1 MMDKFVGKRLDG
13 RYEIEEIVGVG
24 GMSVVYKAH
33 DEIDDRTVAI
43 KILKE
48 ELLESEEFRRRFK
61 NESKAIAVMDHP
73 NIVKVYDV
81 GLGDRVQYIVEEYI
95 DGITLKEYIEQQ
107 GVLPW
112 KDALYFATQILC
124 ALQHAHDKGIVHRD
138 IKPQNIMLLKDGT
151 IKVTDFG
158 IARFARSEQRTMT
171 DKAIGSVHYISP
183 EQAKG
188 EATDAKSDLYSVG
201 VLLYEMLTGKLPFD
215 ADSAVS
221 VAIMQL
227 QNEPIKPSSL
237 NPDIPEGLEEIT
249 LRAMQKNPA
258 ERYQS
263 AAEMLSDIDRLKKD
277 PTAQFEYKYFVDNE
291 PTKYVPAVREET
303 VNEPER
309 EPERKGGKKAR
320 KKSSATV
327 PVLVGVAI
335 AFVVALAVV
344 ALLIVRGSKIDKTE
358 ISCPKF
364 VGQDY
369 NYVIEQYKDQYTFVL
384 KSSDYS
390 SEYPAGQIMS
400 QTPGAGK
407 MVKRGSEITVTVSLG
422 GKKQIMEDYVGYK
435 LDRAE
440 DNMKAL
446 RLKYETKEIYSDQ
459 QADGYV
465 ISTVPAGGEEVDST
479 VTVIVYVS
487 KGPVPSFVVV
497 SNYVGMT
504 ESDAKRLIEGDGLK
518 VGSVSYGDSTKYPKG
533 YVIFQ
538 SISSGSTVNNGSAVD
553 LTISSGASVSIQY
566 DIPSD
571 ANKSFNMT
579 AFYDGRQIAD
589 TGSLDPTTIESKSSA
604 ISITQAMG
612 NFESGKYTVYLKYNG
627 YDYGKYSIDFSTGT
641 ATVKESFTLPREAY
655 FTDQN
660 TGGAPAEGQQ

>member
-1 MMDKFVGKRLDG
+1 MDKFVGKRLDG

-33 DEIDDRTVAI
+33 DEIDDRTVAV

-48 ELLESEEFRRRFK
+48 ELLQNEEFRRRFK

-81 GLGDRVQYIVEEYI
+81 GFGDRVQYIVEEYI
-95 DGITLKEYIEQQ
+95 DGITLKEYIERQ

-112 KDALYFATQILC
+112 KDALYFATQILR

-138 IKPQNIMLLKDGT
+138 IKPQNIMLLQDGT

-158 IARFARSEQRTMT
+158 IARFARSEQRTVT

-227 QNEPIKPSSL
+227 QNEPIKPSTL
-237 NPDIPEGLEEIT
+237 NPEIPEGLEEIT

-258 ERYQS
+258 ERYSS
-263 AAEMLSDIDRLKKD
+263 AAEMLSDIETFRRN
-277 PTAQFEYKYFVDNE
+277 PSVQFEYKYFVDNE
-291 PTKYVPAVREET
+291 PTKYVSDITPTQIKEKPEQEE
-303 VNEPER
+303 VDLIPS
-309 EPERKGGKKAR
+309 K
-320 KKSSATV
+320 KKSKTV

-335 AFVVALAVV
+335 AFMAALAIVLV
-344 ALLIVRGSKIDKTE
+344 LLLNRAKIDKTE

-369 NYVIEQYKDQYTFVL
+369 NYVIEQYKDQFTFTV
-384 KSSDYS
+384 KSKDYS
-390 SEYPAGQIMS
+390 SDYPAGQIMS
-400 QTPGAGK
+400 QTPDAGK
-407 MVKRGSEITVTVSLG
+407 MVKRNSEIFVTVSLG
-422 GKKQIMEDYVGYK
+422 GKKQVMEDYVGYK

-440 DNMKAL
+440 SNMNAL
-446 RLKYETKEIYSDQ
+446 KLKYETKEIYSDT
-459 QADGYV
+459 QAEGYV
-465 ISTVPAGGEEVDST
+465 ISTVPSAGEEVDST

-487 KGPVPSFVVV
+487 KGPVPSFVMV

-504 ESDAKRLIEGDGLK
+504 ESDAKRLVEGDGLK
-518 VGSVSYGDSTKYPKG
+518 IGNVSYGESSKYPKG
-533 YVIFQ
+533 YVISQ
-538 SISSGSTVNNGSAVD
+538 SVSSGSTVNNGSAVD
-553 LTISSGASVSIQY
+553 LVISSGNAVPISY
-566 DIPSD
+566 DIPDD
-571 ANKSFNMT
+571 ANKLFNIT
-579 AFYDGRQIAD
+579 VFYEGKQIYE
-589 TGSLDPTTIESKSSA
+589 TGNLDPTTMDSKTSS
-604 ISITQAMG
+604 ISISQAMG
-612 NFESGKYTVYLKYNG
+612 NFDSGKYTVFIKYNG
-627 YDYGKYSIDFSTGT
+627 YDYGKYTIDFSSGT
-641 ATVKESFTLPREAY
+641 AKAEEHSTLPREAY
-655 FTDQN
+655 YAEENDNN
-660 TGGAPAEGQQ
+660 TQDGQ

>member
-1 MMDKFVGKRLDG
+1 MDKFVGKRLDG

-33 DEIDDRTVAI
+33 DEIDDRTVAV

-48 ELLESEEFRRRFK
+48 ELLQNEEFRRRFK

-81 GLGDRVQYIVEEYI
+81 GFGDRVQYIVEEYI
-95 DGITLKEYIEQQ
+95 DGITLKEYIERQ

-112 KDALYFATQILC
+112 KDALYFATQILR

-138 IKPQNIMLLKDGT
+138 IKPQNIMLLQDGT

-158 IARFARSEQRTMT
+158 IARFARSEQRTVT

-227 QNEPIKPSSL
+227 QNEPIKPSTL
-237 NPDIPEGLEEIT
+237 NPEIPEGLEEIT

-258 ERYQS
+258 ERYSS
-263 AAEMLSDIDRLKKD
+263 AAEMLSDIETFRRN
-277 PTAQFEYKYFVDNE
+277 PSVQFEYKYFVDNE
-291 PTKYVPAVREET
+291 PTKYVSDITPTQIKEKPEEEE
-303 VNEPER
+303 VDLIPS
-309 EPERKGGKKAR
+309 K
-320 KKSSATV
+320 KKSKTV

-335 AFVVALAVV
+335 AFLAALAIVLV
-344 ALLIVRGSKIDKTE
+344 LLLNRAKIDKTE

-369 NYVIEQYKDQYTFVL
+369 NYVIEQYKDQFTFTV
-384 KSSDYS
+384 KSKDYS
-390 SEYPAGQIMS
+390 SDYPAGQIMS
-400 QTPGAGK
+400 QTPDAGK
-407 MVKRGSEITVTVSLG
+407 MVKRNSEIFVTVSLG
-422 GKKQIMEDYVGYK
+422 GKKQVMEDYVGYK

-440 DNMKAL
+440 SNMNAL
-446 RLKYETKEIYSDQ
+446 KLKYETKEIYSDT
-459 QADGYV
+459 QAEGYV
-465 ISTVPAGGEEVDST
+465 ISTVPSAGEEVDST

-487 KGPVPSFVVV
+487 KGPVPSFVMV

-504 ESDAKRLIEGDGLK
+504 ESDAKRLVEGDGLK
-518 VGSVSYGDSTKYPKG
+518 IGNVSYGESSKYPKG
-533 YVIFQ
+533 YVISQ
-538 SISSGSTVNNGSAVD
+538 SVSSGSTVNNGSAVD
-553 LTISSGASVSIQY
+553 LVISSGNAVPISY
-566 DIPSD
+566 DIPDD
-571 ANKSFNMT
+571 ANKLFNIT
-579 AFYDGRQIAD
+579 VFYEGKQIYE
-589 TGSLDPTTIESKSSA
+589 TGNLDPTTMDSKTSS
-604 ISITQAMG
+604 ISISQAMG
-612 NFESGKYTVYLKYNG
+612 NFDSGKYTVFLKYNG
-627 YDYGKYSIDFSTGT
+627 YDYGKYTIDFSSGT
-641 ATVKESFTLPREAY
+641 AKAEEHSTLPREAY
-655 FTDQN
+655 Y
-660 TGGAPAEGQQ
+660 AEGNDNNTQDGQ

>member
-1 MMDKFVGKRLDG
+1 MDKFVGKRLDG

-33 DEIDDRTVAI
+33 DEIDDRTVAV

-48 ELLESEEFRRRFK
+48 ELLQNEEFRRRFK

-81 GLGDRVQYIVEEYI
+81 GFGDRVQYIVEEYI
-95 DGITLKEYIEQQ
+95 DGITLKEYIERQ

-112 KDALYFATQILC
+112 KDALYFATQILR

-138 IKPQNIMLLKDGT
+138 IKPQNIMLLQDGT

-158 IARFARSEQRTMT
+158 IARFARSEQRTVT

-227 QNEPIKPSSL
+227 QNEPIKPSTL
-237 NPDIPEGLEEIT
+237 NPEIPEGLEEIT

-258 ERYQS
+258 ERYSS
-263 AAEMLSDIDRLKKD
+263 AAEMLSDIETFRRN
-277 PTAQFEYKYFVDNE
+277 PSVQFEYKYFVDNE
-291 PTKYVPAVREET
+291 PTKYVSDITPTQIKEKPEQEE
-303 VNEPER
+303 VDLIPS
-309 EPERKGGKKAR
+309 K
-320 KKSSATV
+320 KKSKTV

-335 AFVVALAVV
+335 AFVAALAIVLV
-344 ALLIVRGSKIDKTE
+344 LLLNRAKIDKTE

-369 NYVIEQYKDQYTFVL
+369 NYVIEQYKDQFTFTV
-384 KSSDYS
+384 KSKDYS
-390 SEYPAGQIMS
+390 SDYPAGQIMS
-400 QTPGAGK
+400 QTPDAGK
-407 MVKRGSEITVTVSLG
+407 MVKRNSEIFVTVSLG
-422 GKKQIMEDYVGYK
+422 GKKQVMEDYVGYK

-440 DNMKAL
+440 SNMNAL
-446 RLKYETKEIYSDQ
+446 KLKYETKEIYSDT
-459 QADGYV
+459 QAEGYV
-465 ISTVPAGGEEVDST
+465 ISTVPSGGEEVDST

-487 KGPVPSFVVV
+487 KGPVPSFVMV

-504 ESDAKRLIEGDGLK
+504 ESDAKRLVEGDGLK
-518 VGSVSYGDSTKYPKG
+518 IGNVSYGESSKYPKG
-533 YVIFQ
+533 YVISQ
-538 SISSGSTVNNGSAVD
+538 SVSSGSTVNNGSAVD
-553 LTISSGASVSIQY
+553 LVISSGNAVSISY
-566 DIPSD
+566 DIPDD
-571 ANKSFNMT
+571 ANKLFNIT
-579 AFYDGRQIAD
+579 VFYEGKQIYE
-589 TGSLDPTTIESKSSA
+589 TGNLDPTTMDSKTSSL
-604 ISITQAMG
+604 SVSQAMG
-612 NFESGKYTVYLKYNG
+612 NFDSGKYTVFLKYNG
-627 YDYGKYSIDFSTGT
+627 YDYGKYTIDFSGGT
-641 ATVKESFTLPREAY
+641 AKAEEHSTLPREAY
-655 FTDQN
+655 YAEEKDNN
-660 TGGAPAEGQQ
+660 TQDGQ

>member
-1 MMDKFVGKRLDG
+1 MDKFVGKRLDG

-33 DEIDDRTVAI
+33 DEIDDRTVAV

-48 ELLESEEFRRRFK
+48 ELLQNEEFRRRFK

-81 GLGDRVQYIVEEYI
+81 GFGDRVQYIVEEYI
-95 DGITLKEYIEQQ
+95 DGITLKEYIERQ

-112 KDALYFATQILC
+112 KDALYFATQILR

-138 IKPQNIMLLKDGT
+138 IKPQNIMLLQDGT

-158 IARFARSEQRTMT
+158 IARFARSEQRTVT

-227 QNEPIKPSSL
+227 QNEPIKPSTL
-237 NPDIPEGLEEIT
+237 NPEIPEGLEEIT

-258 ERYQS
+258 ERYSS
-263 AAEMLSDIDRLKKD
+263 AAEMLSDIETFRRN
-277 PTAQFEYKYFVDNE
+277 PSVQFEYKYFVDNE
-291 PTKYVPAVREET
+291 PTKYVSDITPTQIKEKPEQEE
-303 VNEPER
+303 VDLIPS
-309 EPERKGGKKAR
+309 K
-320 KKSSATV
+320 KKSKTV

-335 AFVVALAVV
+335 AFMAALAIVLV
-344 ALLIVRGSKIDKTE
+344 LLLNRAKIDKTE

-369 NYVIEQYKDQYTFVL
+369 NYVIEQYKDQFTFTV
-384 KSSDYS
+384 KSKDYS
-390 SEYPAGQIMS
+390 SDYPAGQIMS
-400 QTPGAGK
+400 QTPDAGK
-407 MVKRGSEITVTVSLG
+407 MVKRNSEIFVTVSLG
-422 GKKQIMEDYVGYK
+422 GKKQVMEDYVGYK

-440 DNMKAL
+440 SNMNAL
-446 RLKYETKEIYSDQ
+446 KLKYETKEIYSDT
-459 QADGYV
+459 QAEGYI
-465 ISTVPAGGEEVDST
+465 ISTVPSAGEEVDST

-487 KGPVPSFVVV
+487 KGPVPSFVMV

-504 ESDAKRLIEGDGLK
+504 ESDAKRLVEGDGLK
-518 VGSVSYGDSTKYPKG
+518 IGNVSYGESSKYPKG
-533 YVIFQ
+533 YVISQ
-538 SISSGSTVNNGSAVD
+538 SVSSGSTVNNGSAVD
-553 LTISSGASVSIQY
+553 LVISSGNAVPISY
-566 DIPSD
+566 DIPDD
-571 ANKSFNMT
+571 ANKLFNIT
-579 AFYDGRQIAD
+579 VFYEGKQIYE
-589 TGSLDPTTIESKSSA
+589 TGNLDPTTMDSKTSSLS
-604 ISITQAMG
+604 ISQAMG
-612 NFESGKYTVYLKYNG
+612 NFDSGKYTVFLKYNG
-627 YDYGKYSIDFSTGT
+627 YDYGKYTIDFSSGT
-641 ATVKESFTLPREAY
+641 AKAEEHSTLPREAY
-655 FTDQN
+655 YVEGNDNN
-660 TGGAPAEGQQ
+660 TQDGQ

>member
-1 MMDKFVGKRLDG
+1 MDKFVGKRLDG

-33 DEIDDRTVAI
+33 DEIDDRTVAV

-48 ELLESEEFRRRFK
+48 ELLQNEEFRRRFK

-81 GLGDRVQYIVEEYI
+81 GFGDRVQYIVEEYI
-95 DGITLKEYIEQQ
+95 DGITLKEYIERQ

-112 KDALYFATQILC
+112 KDALYFATQILR

-138 IKPQNIMLLKDGT
+138 IKPQNIMLLQDGT

-158 IARFARSEQRTMT
+158 IARFARSEQRTVT

-227 QNEPIKPSSL
+227 QNEPIKPSTL
-237 NPDIPEGLEEIT
+237 NPEIPEGLEEIT

-258 ERYQS
+258 ERYSS
-263 AAEMLSDIDRLKKD
+263 AAEMLSDIETFRRN
-277 PTAQFEYKYFVDNE
+277 PSVQFEYKYFVDNE
-291 PTKYVPAVREET
+291 PTKYVSDITPTQIKEKPEQEEADLI
-303 VNEPER
+303 PS
-309 EPERKGGKKAR
+309 K
-320 KKSSATV
+320 KKSKTV

-335 AFVVALAVV
+335 AFMAALAIVLV
-344 ALLIVRGSKIDKTE
+344 LLLNRAKIDKTE

-369 NYVIEQYKDQYTFVL
+369 NYVIEQYKDQFTFTV
-384 KSSDYS
+384 KSKDYS
-390 SEYPAGQIMS
+390 SDYPAGQIMS
-400 QTPGAGK
+400 QTPDAGK
-407 MVKRGSEITVTVSLG
+407 MVKRNSEIFVTVSLG
-422 GKKQIMEDYVGYK
+422 GKKQVMEDYVGYK

-440 DNMKAL
+440 SNMNAL
-446 RLKYETKEIYSDQ
+446 KLKYETKEIYSDT
-459 QADGYV
+459 QAEGYV
-465 ISTVPAGGEEVDST
+465 ISTVPSAGEEVDST

-487 KGPVPSFVVV
+487 KGPVPSFVMV

-504 ESDAKRLIEGDGLK
+504 ESDAKRLVEGDGLK
-518 VGSVSYGDSTKYPKG
+518 IGNVSYGESSKYPKG
-533 YVIFQ
+533 YVISQ
-538 SISSGSTVNNGSAVD
+538 SVSSGSTVNNGSAVD
-553 LTISSGASVSIQY
+553 LVISSGNAVPISY
-566 DIPSD
+566 DIPDD
-571 ANKSFNMT
+571 ANKLFNIT
-579 AFYDGRQIAD
+579 VFYEGKQIYE
-589 TGSLDPTTIESKSSA
+589 TGNLDPTTMDSKTSSLS
-604 ISITQAMG
+604 ISQAMG
-612 NFESGKYTVYLKYNG
+612 NFDSGKYTVFLKYNG
-627 YDYGKYSIDFSTGT
+627 YDYGKYTIDFSSGT
-641 ATVKESFTLPREAY
+641 ATAEEHSTLPREAY
-655 FTDQN
+655 Y
-660 TGGAPAEGQQ
+660 AEGNDNNTQDGQ

>member
-1 MMDKFVGKRLDG
+1 MDKFVGKRLDG

-33 DEIDDRTVAI
+33 DEIDDRTVAV

-48 ELLESEEFRRRFK
+48 ELLQNEEFRRRFK

-81 GLGDRVQYIVEEYI
+81 GFGDRVQYIVEEYI
-95 DGITLKEYIEQQ
+95 DGIALKEYIERQ

-112 KDALYFATQILC
+112 KDALYFATQILR

-138 IKPQNIMLLKDGT
+138 IKPQNIMLLQDGT

-158 IARFARSEQRTMT
+158 IARFARSEQRTVT

-227 QNEPIKPSSL
+227 QNEPIKPSTL
-237 NPDIPEGLEEIT
+237 NPEIPEGLEEIT

-258 ERYQS
+258 ERYSS
-263 AAEMLSDIDRLKKD
+263 AAEMLSDIETFRRN
-277 PTAQFEYKYFVDNE
+277 PSVQFEYKYFVDNE
-291 PTKYVPAVREET
+291 PTKYVSDITPTQIKEKPEEEE
-303 VNEPER
+303 VDLIPS
-309 EPERKGGKKAR
+309 K
-320 KKSSATV
+320 KKSNTV

-335 AFVVALAVV
+335 AFMAALAIVLV
-344 ALLIVRGSKIDKTE
+344 LLLNRAKIDKTE

-369 NYVIEQYKDQYTFVL
+369 NYVIEQYKDQFTFTV
-384 KSSDYS
+384 KSKDYS
-390 SEYPAGQIMS
+390 SDYPAGQIMS
-400 QTPGAGK
+400 QTPDAGK
-407 MVKRGSEITVTVSLG
+407 MVKRNSEIFVTVSLG
-422 GKKQIMEDYVGYK
+422 GKKQVMEDYVGYK

-440 DNMKAL
+440 SNMNAL
-446 RLKYETKEIYSDQ
+446 KLKYETKEIYSDT
-459 QADGYV
+459 QAEGYV
-465 ISTVPAGGEEVDST
+465 ISTVPSAGEEVDST

-487 KGPVPSFVVV
+487 KGPVPSFVMV

-504 ESDAKRLIEGDGLK
+504 ESDAKRLVEGDGLK
-518 VGSVSYGDSTKYPKG
+518 IGNVSYGESSKYPKG
-533 YVIFQ
+533 YVISQ
-538 SISSGSTVNNGSAVD
+538 SVSSGSTVNNGSAVD
-553 LTISSGASVSIQY
+553 LVISSGNAVPISY
-566 DIPSD
+566 DIPDD
-571 ANKSFNMT
+571 ANKLFNIT
-579 AFYDGRQIAD
+579 VFYEGKQIYE
-589 TGSLDPTTIESKSSA
+589 TGNLDPTTMDSKTSS
-604 ISITQAMG
+604 ISISQAMG
-612 NFESGKYTVYLKYNG
+612 NFDSGKYTVFLKYNG
-627 YDYGKYSIDFSTGT
+627 YDYGKYTIDFSSGT
-641 ATVKESFTLPREAY
+641 AKAEEHSTLPREAY
-655 FTDQN
+655 Y
-660 TGGAPAEGQQ
+660 AEGNDNNTQDGQ